1 MGGEIDLQKKIT
13 LLIFVLFS
21 FLSAGYPFSAPRHN
35 ADIGAILYGIDTWKD
50 MQRHGQSN
58 YNDILSYYIVSD
70 AVVFAVDYQAIGDNS
85 SEKYESL
92 KENIG
97 KTSHSFSLPDK
108 SEFITT
114 GGGSHRAYNHQGFYF
129 NYLANFAFMGISEEV
144 AQKRQQRWELGR
156 DKVLKPSVAAAFGLG
171 FDDPRVELI
180 SVFAYYAHMIG
191 DLAEGEQSSKEQMK
205 ELSTYSGLLSSFIKD
220 INTARKRCQQ
230 YPSHNI
236 YLLIREARILSKNI
250 TDNEDDLISYYEIK
264 SLLQRFT
271 SRIIKDIGVSTEKI
285 R

>member
-1 MGGEIDLQKKIT
+1 MICRINRTT
-13 LLIFVLFS
+13 LLIFILLFS
-21 FLSAGYPFSAPRHN
+21 FLSGVYPFSAPRHN
-35 ADIGAILYGIDTWKD
+35 TDIGAILYGIDTWKD
-50 MQRHGQSN
+50 MQKHGQSN
-58 YNDILSYYIVSD
+58 YNDLLSYYIVSD

-97 KTSHSFSLPDK
+97 KTSHPFSLPNK
-108 SEFITT
+108 AEFITT

-129 NYLANFAFMGISEEV
+129 NYLANYEFMGISEEA

-171 FDDPRVELI
+171 FNDPRVELI

-220 INTARKRCQQ
+220 INSAKSRCQQ
-230 YPSHNI
+230 YPSNNI
-236 YLLIREARILSKNI
+236 DLLIREAKILSKNI
-250 TDNEDDLISYYEIK
+250 TDYEDDSIAYYEVK

-271 SRIIKDIGVSTEKI
+271 SQIIKDIGVSTEKI